1 MIPVSFMP
9 MVLKYVMPKITDH
22 IMKVF
27 KLDKMLKYMELP
39 NDADV
44 AAENALK
51 KCENMQYEINAMKQ
65 VIKDLD
71 KKFDE

>member
-1 MIPVSFMP
+1 MISASFMP

-39 NDADV
+39 NDADL
-44 AAENALK
+44 AAEKALK
-51 KCENMQYEINAMKQ
+51 KCEDMQYEIDAMKQ
-65 VIKDLD
+65 LIKDLD
-71 KKFDE
+71 KKI